1 MMLRRLERGS
11 EPELFL
17 VGNYARAGQP
27 PYQNCLET
35 TADGSRHRNVE
46 FLTALEAD
54 LIRAS
59 LDRKNPAHLIVTAP
73 KGQSQYP
80 H

>member
-1 MMLRRLERGS
+1 MILRSLERDS
-11 EPELFL
+11 KPELFL
-17 VGNYARAGQP
+17 VGNYARQAP
-27 PYQNCLET
+27 APKLPEST
-35 TADGSRHRNVE
+35 VAGSRHRNVE
-46 FLTALEAD
+46 FLTTLEAD
-54 LIRAS
+54 LVGAT